1 MTAARVAEFLRR
13 LRQDPSTQ
21 TLTSAQLRFLTTLA
35 CLDTPAM
42 ISDVGAAAGM
52 NRHQAS
58 LVSTSLLASGLI
70 RRKTDKID
78 LRVRVLELTPEGR
91 AVCNKLSKM
100 LP

>member
-1 MTAARVAEFLRR
+1 MTVARVLEFLRR
-13 LRQDPSTQ
+13 LRDDPSTQ
-21 TLTSAQLRFLTTLA
+21 TLTSGQLRFLTALA
-35 CLDTPAM
+35 CLETPTM
-42 ISDVGAAAGM
+42 ISDVSAAAGM
-52 NRHQAS
+52 NRQHAS
-58 LVSTSLLASGLI
+58 LVSASLLESGLI